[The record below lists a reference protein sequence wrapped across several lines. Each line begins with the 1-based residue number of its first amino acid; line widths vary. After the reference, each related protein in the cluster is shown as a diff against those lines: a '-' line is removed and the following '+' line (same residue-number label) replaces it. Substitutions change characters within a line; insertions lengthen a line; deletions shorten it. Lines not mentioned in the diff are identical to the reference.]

1 MDKLYSIQEVA
12 QILGIP
18 KDTLRYYDRIGIV
31 SPIRDTN
38 RYRKYMK
45 TDLIDLMNI
54 QIMQYADF
62 SLEEMKGKFNFH
74 KMENVDPAYCEEV
87 ALFLDAKNAETRKK
101 INHLEKVSEL
111 LNMTAETLRDL
122 NHESDQRLAE
132 FVRELYEDI
141 YHKEPPFFKEGCDEF
156 QD

>member
-1 MDKLYSIQEVA
+1 MDKLYSIQEVSRL
-12 QILGIP
+12 LGIP

-31 SPIRDTN
+31 SPIRDNN
-38 RYRKYMK
+38 RYRKYIK
-45 TDLIDLMNI
+45 TDLIDLMHI

-74 KMENVDPAYCEEV
+74 KMGNIDPAECENV
-87 ALFLDAKNAETRKK
+87 ALFLDDKNAETRKK
-101 INHLEKVSEL
+101 IDHLEKVSQL
-111 LNMTAETLRDL
+111 LNMTAETLR
-122 NHESDQRLAE
+122 NPNNESDQRLKK

-141 YHKEPPFFKEGCDEF
+141 PKKEPQFSKEGHDEY